1 MLIFIL
7 GLIVIALILVV
18 SWAITIG
25 VIWLICLCFSWE
37 FNLLIATGIWLI
49 LMLLSSVFGGRS
61 KSE

>member
-1 MLIFIL
+1 MLTFIL
-7 GLIVIALILVV
+7 GLIVIALILAV

-25 VIWLICLCFSWE
+25 TIWLICLCFSWE
-37 FNLLIATGIWLI
+37 FNLLIATGVWLI